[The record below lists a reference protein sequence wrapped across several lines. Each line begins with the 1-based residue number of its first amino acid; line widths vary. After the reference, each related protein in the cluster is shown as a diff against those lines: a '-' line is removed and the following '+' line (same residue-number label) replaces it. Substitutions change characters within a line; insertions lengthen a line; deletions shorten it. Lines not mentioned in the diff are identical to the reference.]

1 MLLRVQRM
9 KVLVMQN
16 KLILLFVLLEKV
28 IANLYYNPNVAK
40 VVVEYAG
47 FTILAGLARSM
58 NMLVAKEASYCNIYI
73 NPLLSRN

>member
-1 MLLRVQRM
+1 M
-9 KVLVMQN
+9 VMPN
-16 KLILLFVLLEKV
+16 KLILLLLFLLLILLEKV
-28 IANLYYNPNVAK
+28 VANLSVNANVAK

-47 FTILAGLARSM
+47 FTILAGLARYM